1 MQLSTP
7 STSTAS
13 AAAAIPVVG
22 RGRFSTEAILCL
34 SAGILAACV
43 LVRAGDFFGG
53 APSLTGVPLTSV
65 ANAQTA
71 QMVAAGNGYS
81 ILSTNTSGEA
91 NVLVQDARA
100 EELTVYR
107 TDSQGLLTPVQRIRL
122 QSVFVEGRARFGQQ

>member
-1 MQLSTP
+1 M
-7 STSTAS
+7 
-13 AAAAIPVVG
+13 
-22 RGRFSTEAILCL
+22 
-34 SAGILAACV
+34 LAALAIV
-43 LVRAGDFFGG
+43 QSGSFFGG
-53 APSLTGVPLTSV
+53 APSLTGLPLTSV

-71 QMVAAGNGYS
+71 QMVASGNGYS

-107 TDSQGLLTPVQRIRL
+107 TDRPGLLTPVQRIRL

>member
-1 MQLSTP
+1 MLNP
-7 STSTAS
+7 DPTSPNQTS
-13 AAAAIPVVG
+13 
-22 RGRFSTEAILCL
+22 RGLMRRLPLEAVLCL
-34 SAGILAACV
+34 TAGVLAATA
-43 LVRAGDFFGG
+43 LVQASSLFAG
-53 APSLTGVPLTSV
+53 APNLSGLPLTSV

>member
-1 MQLSTP
+1 MQTKSLR
-7 STSTAS
+7 
-13 AAAAIPVVG
+13 AAGVSPGGLDRRVTLEAA
-22 RGRFSTEAILCL
+22 LCL
-34 SAGILAACV
+34 TAGILAASA
-43 LVRAGDFFGG
+43 LVQA
-53 APSLTGVPLTSV
+53 ASLFPGVPNLSGMPLSSI

>member
-1 MQLSTP
+1 MSSTLSTP
-7 STSTAS
+7 TSVDAQP
-13 AAAAIPVVG
+13 AARSG
-22 RGRFSTEAILCL
+22 RRVAEPLLCL
-34 SAGILAACV
+34 SAGVLAACV
-43 LVRAGDFFGG
+43 LIRAGGMFGG
-53 APSLTGVPLTSV
+53 GPNLSGLPLASV
-65 ANAQTA
+65 AHAQTA

-122 QSVFVEGRARFGQQ
+122 QSVFVEGRARFGGQ

>member
-1 MQLSTP
+1 MSPTH
-7 STSTAS
+7 STSTA
-13 AAAAIPVVG
+13 ANTQLMTRPG
-22 RGRFSTEAILCL
+22 RRVAEPLLCV
-34 SAGILAACV
+34 SAGVLTACV
-43 LVRAGDFFGG
+43 LIRAGGLFGG
-53 APSLTGVPLTSV
+53 GPNLSGLPLTSV

-122 QSVFVEGRARFGQQ
+122 QSVFVEGRARFGGQ

>member
-1 MQLSTP
+1 LNRRVTLE
-7 STSTAS
+7 
-13 AAAAIPVVG
+13 AA
-22 RGRFSTEAILCL
+22 LCL
-34 SAGILAACV
+34 TAGILAASA
-43 LVRAGDFFGG
+43 LVQATSLFSG
-53 APSLTGVPLTSV
+53 APNLSGMPLSSI

-71 QMVAAGNGYS
+71 QMVAAGNGFS

>member
-1 MQLSTP
+1 MQ
-7 STSTAS
+7 TSS
-13 AAAAIPVVG
+13 SKKRGSRAIAELG
-22 RGRFSTEAILCL
+22 LCL
-34 SAGILAACV
+34 SAGVLAALAIV
-43 LVRAGDFFGG
+43 QSGSFFGG
-53 APSLTGVPLTSV
+53 APSLTGLPLTSV

-71 QMVAAGNGYS
+71 QMVASGNGYS

>member
-1 MQLSTP
+1 
-7 STSTAS
+7 
-13 AAAAIPVVG
+13 
-22 RGRFSTEAILCL
+22 
-34 SAGILAACV
+34 
-43 LVRAGDFFGG
+43 
-53 APSLTGVPLTSV
+53 
-65 ANAQTA
+65 
-71 QMVAAGNGYS
+71 MVAAGNGYS

>member
-1 MQLSTP
+1 MQPQPRTNLSTSP
-7 STSTAS
+7 
-13 AAAAIPVVG
+13 
-22 RGRFSTEAILCL
+22 RGFARRLPLEALLCL
-34 SAGILAACV
+34 TAGVLAATA
-43 LVRAGDFFGG
+43 LVQGSSFFSS
-53 APSLTGVPLTSV
+53 APNLSGLPLTSV

-122 QSVFVEGRARFGQQ
+122 QSVFVEGRARFGGQ

>member
-1 MQLSTP
+1 MQ
-7 STSTAS
+7 TSIPTAS
-13 AAAAIPVVG
+13 EPMSRRFMG
-22 RGRFSTEAILCL
+22 RLPLEAVLCL
-34 SAGILAACV
+34 TAGILAATA
-43 LVRAGDFFGG
+43 LVQASTFFAS
-53 APSLTGVPLTSV
+53 APNLTGLPLTSV

>member
-1 MQLSTP
+1 MQTQSP
-7 STSTAS
+7 SPAVLGPSRLNRRVTLE
-13 AAAAIPVVG
+13 AA
-22 RGRFSTEAILCL
+22 LCL
-34 SAGILAACV
+34 TAGILAASA
-43 LVRAGDFFGG
+43 LVQATSLFSG
-53 APSLTGVPLTSV
+53 APNLSGMPLSSI

>member
-1 MQLSTP
+1 MQTKSLRAAGVRP
-7 STSTAS
+7 SGLDRRVTLEAALCLTAGVLAAS
-13 AAAAIPVVG
+13 ALVQAASL
-22 RGRFSTEAILCL
+22 FS
-34 SAGILAACV
+34 
-43 LVRAGDFFGG
+43 
-53 APSLTGVPLTSV
+53 GVPNLSGMPLSSI

>member
-1 MQLSTP
+1 MQTQSPNPAVLSPGRLNRRVTLE
-7 STSTAS
+7 
-13 AAAAIPVVG
+13 AA
-22 RGRFSTEAILCL
+22 LCL
-34 SAGILAACV
+34 TAGVLAASV
-43 LVRAGDFFGG
+43 LVQA
-53 APSLTGVPLTSV
+53 ASLFSGVPNLSGMPLSSI

>member
-1 MQLSTP
+1 MQTQSP
-7 STSTAS
+7 SPTVLGPSRLNRRVTLE
-13 AAAAIPVVG
+13 AA
-22 RGRFSTEAILCL
+22 LCL
-34 SAGILAACV
+34 TAGILAASA
-43 LVRAGDFFGG
+43 LVQA
-53 APSLTGVPLTSV
+53 ASLFSGVPNLSGMPLSSI